1 MGENKAIVF
10 VLDDT
15 YADAGRL
22 AIRDVWMYSG
32 SKYPVY
38 IIHGGNLS
46 ARSRNTIVADFNR
59 IGASSDTIRFY
70 DISTNEYGKMFG
82 KVPTRT
88 PHLATITYMRL
99 LMGDL
104 FWMKPSISTAY
115 YFDVDI
121 LVRRDISSLFD
132 IVPKKAVTLVDHHQ
146 CSQHRRL
153 FGTDGTYYNA
163 GVMIANLNRWAVI
176 NATARFKDVVDNH
189 HDKILFADQDVIM
202 MALHDEIEE
211 LPYEYNF
218 LLGYYSRYNT
228 PGAITDW
235 DPNEFDPAIVH
246 FLGPNKPWSGSTFRS
261 AVEWRKRHRSL

>member
-1 MGENKAIVF
+1 MF

-59 IGASSDTIRFY
+59 IGASSDTIRFH
-70 DISTNEYGKMFG
+70 DISTDEYGKMFA
-82 KVPTRT
+82 KVPMRT
-88 PHLATITYMRL
+88 PHLATIVYMRL

-104 FWMKPSISTAY
+104 FWMKPSVSTAY

-132 IVPKKAVTLVDHHQ
+132 IVPKKAVALANHYSPYHHA
-146 CSQHRRL
+146 RL
-153 FGTDGTYYNA
+153 FGTDGTYYNT

-176 NATARFKDVVDNH
+176 DATARFKDVVDNRR
-189 HDKILFADQDVIM
+189 DKILFADQDVIM
-202 MALHDEIEE
+202 MALRDEIEE

-218 LLGYYSRYNT
+218 LLGQRLKYNKRMAT
-228 PGAITDW
+228 TDW
-235 DPNEFDPAIVH
+235 DPDEIDPAIVH
-246 FLGPNKPWSGSTFRS
+246 FVGPNKPWTGESYSHS
-261 AVEWRKRHRSL
+261 ATNWRKRHRRL